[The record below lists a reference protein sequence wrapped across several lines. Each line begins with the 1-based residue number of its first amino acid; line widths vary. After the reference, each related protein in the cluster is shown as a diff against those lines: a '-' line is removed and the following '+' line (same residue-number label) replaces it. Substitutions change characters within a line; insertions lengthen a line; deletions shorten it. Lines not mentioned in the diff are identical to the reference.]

1 MSSQTKLAQTEP
13 PRKRRGLMVVIGN
26 VFSNIAQK
34 LLPDALV
41 FAIALSVIVFLGG
54 WIFTESSF
62 VDMIIYW
69 GNGIWNLL
77 AFAMQVS
84 LTLVLSHIFANTKT
98 VANFLD
104 KAAGIP
110 KTPIAAI
117 MLSCLVTAICSLL
130 SWGFGLIMGAI
141 YARAVARKIKGI
153 DYPILVAGSY
163 CGFLVWHAGL
173 SGTIPLTL
181 ATPGS
186 WTEPILNGLVPV
198 TETMLSPLNIFL
210 TIFFLITVPLVVR
223 TMVPSPEDAREVD
236 PEILVETDIV
246 IERPKNPTPAERW
259 EYSRIPSTLLGL
271 VFVVYLIFY
280 FKKNG
285 IMGLNLNIV
294 NLGFFALGMLF
305 VTCPVEYVKRT
316 AIAGADA
323 GQLLVQ
329 FPLYAGIMGMM
340 TSSGLGAMISNFFIS
355 IANTNNLPNILH
367 ISSSVLNMFI
377 PSGGGK
383 FAVEAPI
390 YLPAAQALGANIP
403 KVAVACAWG
412 DALTNLIQPFWAL
425 PLLAIARLGI
435 RDIMGYCAVVTIY
448 AFIATQIILLFF

>member
-1 MSSQTKLAQTEP
+1 MNLQTQPVQKQ
-13 PRKRRGLMVVIGN
+13 GGVMVRLGSI
-26 VFSNIAQK
+26 FSDIAQK

-41 FAIALSVIVFLGG
+41 FAVGLSVIVFLGG
-54 WIFTESSF
+54 LLLTKSSF
-62 VDMIIYW
+62 LDMMVYW

-77 AFAMQVS
+77 EFAMQVS
-84 LTLVLSHIFANTKT
+84 LTLVLSHILANTRT
-98 VANFLD
+98 VARLLN
-104 KAAGIP
+104 KAASIP
-110 KTPIAAI
+110 KTP
-117 MLSCLVTAICSLL
+117 VTAVMLASVVTMISSLL

-141 YARAVARKIKGI
+141 YARAVARKIDGI
-153 DYPILVAGSY
+153 DYPMLVAGSY
-163 CGFLVWHAGL
+163 SGFMVWHAGL

-186 WTEPILNGLVPV
+186 WTEPIINGLIPV

-210 TIFFLITVPLVVR
+210 TVFFLVTIPLVVR
-223 TMVPSPEDAREVD
+223 TMVPPQGQARQVD
-236 PEILVETDIV
+236 PELLVEQDIV
-246 IERPKNPTPAERW
+246 IKKPENPTPAEKW
-259 EYSRIPSTLLGL
+259 EHSRIVSTLLGL
-271 VFVVYLIFY
+271 VFIFYLIIY
-280 FKKNG
+280 FARNG

-294 NLGFFALGMLF
+294 NLCFFALGLLL
-305 VTCPVEYVKRT
+305 VQSPVEYVKRT
-316 AIAGADA
+316 SVAAANAGN
-323 GQLLVQ
+323 LLIQ

-340 TSSGLGAMISNFFIS
+340 SDSGLGAMISNFFIS
-355 IANTNNLPNILH
+355 IATTATLPNILH
-367 ISSSVLNMFI
+367 LSSSILNMFI

-390 YLPAAQALGANIP
+390 YLPAAQSLGANIP

-448 AFIATQIILLFF
+448 GFIATQIILFIF